1 MEKLH
6 LHKIFLQLFT
16 SEIDSLGK
24 TIDRPI
30 LLNCSKFRIIDCE
43 NCYIDKRHK
52 NWFKSMQKL
61 HLVGDSAIDEIT
73 VTSLTSQGEIEET
86 TYYFDVTASFE
97 T

>member
-1 MEKLH
+1 MEKLY
-6 LHKIFLQLFT
+6 LQKIFLNLFT
-16 SEIDSLGK
+16 SEIDNIGK

-30 LLNCSKFRIIDCE
+30 LLNCSKYTIIDCE

-73 VTSLTSQGEIEET
+73 VTSLTSQGEIKET
-86 TYYFDVTASFE
+86 TYYFDVTAAFKI
-97 T
+97 